1 MSAVVAITGSSRGIG
16 LGLAKSYVS
25 RGFRV
30 VGLSRGSST
39 FQDERYMHIVAD
51 VTSEASVKEAFT
63 RINQELGRLDLLIN
77 NAGVLTS
84 QYSML
89 MPSSAAGQMLN
100 TNVLGAFHASKE
112 ATKMM
117 MRRKWGR
124 IVSMSS
130 MAVPLSPSG
139 DAMYAAS
146 KAALT
151 QFTRVFAKEV
161 AGYGIT
167 CNIAGVSAI
176 ETEMM
181 KKIPP
186 EKLREIIA
194 NLPLKRESTM
204 EDITNVL
211 DFFMKEESSG
221 ITGQILYLGGVF

>member
-16 LGLAKSYVS
+16 LELATNYIS

-30 VGLSRGSST
+30 VGLSRSLSSLE
-39 FQDERYMHIVAD
+39 DEKYTHIVAD
-51 VTSEASVKEAFT
+51 VTSESSVKDAFA
-63 RINQELGRLDLLIN
+63 RINLEIGRLDLLIN
-77 NAGVLTS
+77 NAGVVTS
-84 QYSML
+84 LYSML
-89 MPSSAAGQMLN
+89 MSSSAAGQRLN

-112 ATKMM
+112 ATKIM

-130 MAVPLSPSG
+130 MAVPLAPSG
-139 DAMYAAS
+139 DAMYSAS

-181 KKIPP
+181 KQIPP
-186 EKLREIIA
+186 EKLRDIISS
-194 NLPLKRESTM
+194 LPLKRESTM
-204 EDITNVL
+204 GDIMNVL
-211 DFFMKEESSG
+211 DFFMREESAAV
-221 ITGQILYLGGVF
+221 TGQVLYLGGVF